1 DTKGPKMVGGDFSAE
16 GRARQTLKDV
26 ELMLAQARKV
36 GQDLPLARLNAEVL
50 QACVRNGEG
59 DQDNSIVINE
69 IRRRVEHGPSRRL
82 SLVGGAGDDAGY
94 PPSGQ
99 RRGIRPCHS
108 ASSASRLGP
117 GFVEWTGIAMAS

>member
-1 DTKGPKMVGGDFSAE
+1 MVRGDFSAE

-50 QACVRNGEG
+50 RACVRNGEG

-69 IRRRVEHGPSRRL
+69 IRRRVEHGPS
-82 SLVGGAGDDAGY
+82 
-94 PPSGQ
+94 
-99 RRGIRPCHS
+99 
-108 ASSASRLGP
+108 
-117 GFVEWTGIAMAS
+117 

>member
-1 DTKGPKMVGGDFSAE
+1 MRRICRNFLLCFVGLTLFALLAKGQDDQQSLGDVARKAASYSQVMDTKGPKMVRGDFSAE

-59 DQDNSIVINE
+59 DQDNSVVINE
-69 IRRRVEHGPSRRL
+69 IRRRVEPGPSR
-82 SLVGGAGDDAGY
+82 
-94 PPSGQ
+94 
-99 RRGIRPCHS
+99 
-108 ASSASRLGP
+108 
-117 GFVEWTGIAMAS
+117 

>member
-1 DTKGPKMVGGDFSAE
+1 MDTKGTKMVRGDFSAE

-36 GQDLPLARLNAEVL
+36 GQDLPLARLNVEVL

-69 IRRRVEHGPSRRL
+69 IRRRVEPGPS
-82 SLVGGAGDDAGY
+82 
-94 PPSGQ
+94 
-99 RRGIRPCHS
+99 
-108 ASSASRLGP
+108 
-117 GFVEWTGIAMAS
+117 